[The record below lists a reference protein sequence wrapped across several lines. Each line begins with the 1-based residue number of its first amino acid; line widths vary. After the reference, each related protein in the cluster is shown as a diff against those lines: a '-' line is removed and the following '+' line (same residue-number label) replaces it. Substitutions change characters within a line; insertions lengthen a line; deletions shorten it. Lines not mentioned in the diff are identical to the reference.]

1 MTSFKKSFVKP
12 FARPSELYTVEDSYW
27 KKLTSPVLVKEFG
40 PIDYVNFSRR
50 APYHFA
56 ISCSARVQVYNPV
69 TKVVTKNLNK
79 FKEAAY
85 GATFRADG
93 HLLCAGGEESV
104 VRLFEVNTKSMLRQF
119 RGHKAA
125 VHRTFF
131 TRDGHHIASFSD
143 DKTVSLWDISSQQIS
158 GHYEGYHND
167 YIRAGCVSPVSENI
181 VVSGGYDKQI
191 NMFDS
196 RTKSVTMSV
205 DHESPVESLIFLPSG
220 SLLISAGGTEV
231 RIWDVLAGKLL
242 AKLTQNH
249 KTVTALCLAK
259 QGTAIVTASLDKHV
273 KIYNVST
280 FQLSHDITYP
290 SAVLSI
296 DISRDDKTIVAGTV
310 DGIVNITKRDT
321 SVKHNNENKK
331 RQARAAAI
339 VQSDGIDMTVPI
351 MQPDQMSKFDSAL
364 RKFNYSQ
371 ALDLVLVHA
380 VAFKKPHI
388 TVYVFDELCR
398 RNGLVQAISG
408 RNSKQLAFLLNF
420 IVRYIGVRKLSKTLT
435 HVAST
440 VIDCYW
446 DSFDTC
452 TLEVRA
458 LLTKLHTVVENEIL
472 LTKRLLTIDGL
483 VKMLLISSEVLPDA
497 TQTEKIDNK
506 NVVKT

>member
-12 FARPSELYTVEDSYW
+12 FARPSDSYTVEDSYW

-56 ISCSARVQVYNPV
+56 VSCSARVQVYNPV

-131 TRDGHHIASFSD
+131 TKDGHHIASFSD
-143 DKTVSLWDISSQQIS
+143 DKTVSLWDISSQNIS
-158 GHYEGYHND
+158 GHYEGYHTD
-167 YIRAGCVSPVSENI
+167 YIRAGCVSPISENI
-181 VVSGGYDKQI
+181 VVSGGYDKKI

-205 DHESPVESLIFLPSG
+205 DHEAPVESLMFLPSG

-259 QGTAIVTASLDKHV
+259 QGSAIVTASLDKHV

-296 DISRDDKTIVAGTV
+296 DISKDDKTIVAGTV
-310 DGIVNITKRDT
+310 DGIVNIIKRDT
-321 SVKHNNENKK
+321 AMKHNIENKK
-331 RQARAAAI
+331 RQARASAI
-339 VQSDGIDMTVPI
+339 VYSDGIDLSVPI
-351 MQPDQMSKFDSAL
+351 MQPDQMSKFDNAL
-364 RKFNYSQ
+364 RKFNYKQ
-371 ALDLVLVHA
+371 ALDSVLVHA
-380 VAFKKPHI
+380 VAFKKPHV

-398 RNGLVQAISG
+398 RNGLEQAIAG
-408 RNSKQLAFLLNF
+408 RNSKELALLLNF
-420 IVRYIGVRKLSKTLT
+420 VIRYIGVRKLSKTLT
-435 HVAST
+435 HVASII
-440 VIDCYW
+440 IDCYW
-446 DSFDTC
+446 DSFEAC
-452 TLEVRA
+452 SLEIRA

-472 LTKRLLTIDGL
+472 LTKKLLAIDGL
-483 VKMLLISSEVLPDA
+483 VKMLLISSEVLPDTNQ
-497 TQTEKIDNK
+497 TQLNENK
-506 NVVKT
+506 VVVKN